1 MFFGGAAR
9 KLQQDERS
17 LNAHDI
23 GGTVKKRLYQHVA
36 VVVTAAVTL
45 VHSNAASAQQVFSPA
60 ERSGTERFAGAQQNV
75 PAKAQD
81 AEDAVERTVK
91 RFGIGVEAGVGL
103 DPELIDF
110 GAHATFGPI
119 FKPNVQFRPGIEF
132 GVGEVTT
139 TFGINLDVLYTLP
152 GATRQTRW
160 TPYVGAGPNFALSH
174 RGFDSATVEQPNRFD
189 FSDTSFDAGLNF
201 IAGARNRRGMF
212 LEMRATAYGVSNV
225 RLLAGFN
232 F

>member
-1 MFFGGAAR
+1 
-9 KLQQDERS
+9 
-17 LNAHDI
+17 
-23 GGTVKKRLYQHVA
+23 VKKRVFGNASAL
-36 VVVTAAVTL
+36 VVTAVVT
-45 VHSNAASAQQVFSPA
+45 VWHPNVVSAQQAAAILPH
-60 ERSGTERFAGAQQNV
+60 SGTGLSADAQQNV

-81 AEDAVERTVK
+81 AEDSVERAVK
-91 RFGIGVEAGVGL
+91 RFGVGVEGGVGL

-110 GAHATFGPI
+110 GAHATFGPL
-119 FKPNVQFRPGIEF
+119 FHRNLQFRPGIEF

-139 TFGINLDVLYTLP
+139 TFGINLDVLYTFP

-160 TPYVGAGPNFALSH
+160 APYIGAGPNFSLSH
-174 RGFDSATVEQPNRFD
+174 RGFESATDAQGNRFN

-201 IAGARNRRGMF
+201 IAGARKRSGLF

>member
-1 MFFGGAAR
+1 M
-9 KLQQDERS
+9 
-17 LNAHDI
+17 N
-23 GGTVKKRLYQHVA
+23 KRVSGHGWALILTT
-36 VVVTAAVTL
+36 VVTLCHPKAL
-45 VHSNAASAQQVFSPA
+45 SAQAVSHLLPQ
-60 ERSGTERFAGAQQNV
+60 SGTSFAPDAQQNV

-81 AEDAVERTVK
+81 AEGSVERAVK
-91 RFGIGVEAGVGL
+91 RFGVGVVGGVGL

-110 GAHATFGPI
+110 GAHATFGPV
-119 FKPNVQFRPGIEF
+119 FHRNVQFRPGIEF
-132 GVGEVTT
+132 GLGEVTT
-139 TFGINLDVLYTLP
+139 TFGINLDVLYTFP

-160 TPYVGAGPNFALSH
+160 TPYLGAGPNFGLSH
-174 RGFDSATVEQPNRFD
+174 RGFEATTDAQGNRFN

-201 IAGARNRRGMF
+201 IAGARNRSGLF

>member
-1 MFFGGAAR
+1 
-9 KLQQDERS
+9 
-17 LNAHDI
+17 
-23 GGTVKKRLYQHVA
+23 VKKRVYGNASALI
-36 VVVTAAVTL
+36 VTAVTL
-45 VHSNAASAQQVFSPA
+45 WHPNVMCAQQAAPLLP
-60 ERSGTERFAGAQQNV
+60 RSGAGRSADAQQNV
-75 PAKAQD
+75 PTKAQE
-81 AEDAVERTVK
+81 AEDSVERAVK
-91 RFGIGVEAGVGL
+91 RFGIGVEGGVGL

-110 GAHATFGPI
+110 GAHATFGPL
-119 FKPNVQFRPGIEF
+119 FHRNLQFRPGIEF

-139 TFGINLDVLYTLP
+139 TFGINLDVLYTFP

-160 TPYVGAGPNFALSH
+160 VPYIGAGPNFSLSH
-174 RGFDSATVEQPNRFD
+174 RGFDSATVQQPNRFD

-201 IAGARNRRGMF
+201 IAGARKRSGFF

>member
-1 MFFGGAAR
+1 
-9 KLQQDERS
+9 
-17 LNAHDI
+17 
-23 GGTVKKRLYQHVA
+23 VKKRVDVNVLAFVII
-36 VVVTAAVTL
+36 AAVTL
-45 VHSNAASAQQVFSPA
+45 WHPNASSAQQVFPLMPPA
-60 ERSGTERFAGAQQNV
+60 AAAAVSADPQQNV

-81 AEDAVERTVK
+81 AEGSVERAVK
-91 RFGIGVEAGVGL
+91 RFGIGVEGGIGL

-119 FKPNVQFRPGIEF
+119 FNRNVQFRPGIEF
-132 GVGEVTT
+132 GVGEITT
-139 TFGINLDVLYTLP
+139 TFGINLDVLYTFP

-174 RGFDSATVEQPNRFD
+174 RGFDSATVQQANRFN
-189 FSDTSFDAGLNF
+189 FSDTSFDTGLNF
-201 IAGARNRRGMF
+201 IAGARARSGLF

>member
-1 MFFGGAAR
+1 
-9 KLQQDERS
+9 
-17 LNAHDI
+17 
-23 GGTVKKRLYQHVA
+23 VKKRVDVNVLALVI
-36 VVVTAAVTL
+36 TAAVTL
-45 VHSNAASAQQVFSPA
+45 WRPNASSAQQILPLVPPA
-60 ERSGTERFAGAQQNV
+60 AAAGSAELQQNV

-81 AEDAVERTVK
+81 AEGSVERAVK
-91 RFGIGVEAGVGL
+91 RFGVGVEGGVGL
-103 DPELIDF
+103 DPQLIDF

-119 FKPNVQFRPGIEF
+119 FNRNVQFRPGIEF

-139 TFGINLDVLYTLP
+139 TFGINLDVLYTFP

-160 TPYVGAGPNFALSH
+160 TPYVGAGPNFSLSH
-174 RGFDSATVEQPNRFD
+174 LGFDSATVQQPNRFN
-189 FSDTSFDAGLNF
+189 FSDTSFDTGLNF
-201 IAGARNRRGMF
+201 IAGARARSGLF

>member
-1 MFFGGAAR
+1 
-9 KLQQDERS
+9 
-17 LNAHDI
+17 
-23 GGTVKKRLYQHVA
+23 VKKRVDVNVLALVI
-36 VVVTAAVTL
+36 TAAVTL
-45 VHSNAASAQQVFSPA
+45 WHPNTSSAQQILPLVPPAAAAGSA
-60 ERSGTERFAGAQQNV
+60 ERQQNV

-81 AEDAVERTVK
+81 AEGSVERGVR
-91 RFGIGVEAGVGL
+91 RFGIGVEGGVGL

-119 FKPNVQFRPGIEF
+119 FNRNVQFRPGIEF

-139 TFGINLDVLYTLP
+139 TFGINLDVLYTFP

-160 TPYVGAGPNFALSH
+160 TPYVGAGPNFSLSH
-174 RGFDSATVEQPNRFD
+174 RGFDSATVQQPNRFN
-189 FSDTSFDAGLNF
+189 FSDTSFDTGLNF
-201 IAGARNRRGMF
+201 IAGARARSGLF

>member
-1 MFFGGAAR
+1 
-9 KLQQDERS
+9 
-17 LNAHDI
+17 
-23 GGTVKKRLYQHVA
+23 VKQRVYATGWVLIL
-36 VVVTAAVTL
+36 TAGVILCHPKAL
-45 VHSNAASAQQVFSPA
+45 SAQQVGLFPHATSP
-60 ERSGTERFAGAQQNV
+60 GLGDAQQNV

-81 AEDAVERTVK
+81 AEGSVERAVK
-91 RFGIGVEAGVGL
+91 RFGVGVEGGVGL

-110 GAHATFGPI
+110 GAHATFGPM
-119 FKPNVQFRPGIEF
+119 FHRNVQFRPGIEF

-139 TFGINLDVLYTLP
+139 TLGINLDVLYTFP
-152 GATRQTRW
+152 GSTRQTRW
-160 TPYVGAGPNFALSH
+160 TPYLGAGPNFGLSH
-174 RGFDSATVEQPNRFD
+174 RGFESATDPQGNRFN

-201 IAGARNRRGMF
+201 IAGTRNRSGLF